1 MGTILVFL
9 GGLGLFM
16 YGVQTTSD
24 ALQKFAAHRLKQILQ
39 SLTKKPFMAVLLG
52 MVITVAFQSSAATT
66 VLVVEFVNA
75 GMMSLGQALGM
86 VLGSAV
92 GTSVSIQLI
101 AFQILDIALGAIF
114 IGFVLYFSGKK
125 QWKHLGH
132 SLIGFG
138 LIFVGM
144 SNMSNASAP
153 LRNIPEVFGF
163 LARLGSYPFL
173 AILVGLILTTII
185 QSSTAVFAIMMS
197 LAGQGLLELQ
207 AIVPLVIGAHIGGTV
222 TTLLTSLTAKKMDAK
237 RTALANT
244 GYKVLAA
251 VLMYPF
257 LTQFTQLIQWTT
269 GNLQRQ
275 VANAHLLFAVLM
287 VIIFFPLNGLIAK
300 GLKRMVP
307 DRGDKD
313 SPLKFQV
320 IDEVSIEVPAVAL
333 KQANGEMRA
342 LGDFIGTRMMQKI
355 PAILLAN
362 SDNLVE
368 EISKVE
374 EGVDWYYRHTMRFLA
389 VLSQRGLTDEQAEES
404 MKIQFIAKE
413 FEYIGD
419 AVMAMALLA
428 KKLPRETMKVPAEN
442 WKHLD
447 ELYQRVSCNF
457 AKVMQ
462 ALTLWDSQIAAEVIR
477 EHPETSRIQ
486 RDLQFNFLAQCPQLN
501 SQEGNLKIEEMYRY
515 ATLDSINLLYQV
527 DEHTVNIAKV
537 VMGIV

>member
-16 YGVQTTSD
+16 YGVQTASD

-52 MVITVAFQSSAATT
+52 MVMTVAFQSSAATT

-92 GTSVSIQLI
+92 GTSISIQLI
-101 AFQILDIALGAIF
+101 AFQIFDIALGAIF

-163 LARLGSYPFL
+163 LAQLGSHPLL
-173 AILVGLILTTII
+173 AIIVGLLLTTIV

-222 TTLLTSLTAKKMDAK
+222 TTLLTSLTAQKMDAK

-257 LTQFTQLIQWTT
+257 LSQLSQLIQWTT

-275 VANAHLLFAVLM
+275 VANAHLIFAVLM

-300 GLKRMVP
+300 GLKHMVP
-307 DRGDKD
+307 DRGEKD

-320 IDEVSIEVPAVAL
+320 IDEVSIEVPTVAL
-333 KQANGEMRA
+333 KQANGEMLA

-368 EISKVE
+368 EIFKVE

-447 ELYQRVSCNF
+447 ELYQRVRCNY

-462 ALTLWDSQIAAEVIR
+462 ALTLWDSQTAAEVIR

-486 RDLQFNFLAQCPQLN
+486 RNLQFNFLAQCPQPN
-501 SQEGNLKIEEMYRY
+501 SQEGNLKIEEMYRH

-527 DEHTVNIAKV
+527 DGHTVNIAKV
-537 VMGIV
+537 VLGIV

>member
-52 MVITVAFQSSAATT
+52 MIMTVAFQSSAATT

-75 GMMSLGQALGM
+75 GMMNLGQALGM

-92 GTSVSIQLI
+92 GTSISIQLI

-153 LRNIPEVFGF
+153 LRNIPEVFSF
-163 LARLGSYPFL
+163 LAQLGSHPFL

-197 LAGQGLLELQ
+197 LAGQRLLELP

-222 TTLLTSLTAKKMDAK
+222 TTLLTSLTAQKMDAK

-257 LTQFTQLIQWTT
+257 LTQFAQLIQWTT

-342 LGDFIGTRMMQKI
+342 LGDFIGTRMMQKV

-362 SDNLVE
+362 SDDLVE
-368 EISKVE
+368 EISKAE

-457 AKVMQ
+457 AKVMK
-462 ALTLWDSQIAAEVIR
+462 ALTLWDSQTAAEVIR

-486 RDLQFNFLAQCPQLN
+486 RDLQFNFLAQCPQPN
-501 SQEGNLKIEEMYRY
+501 SQEGHLKIEEMYRY

>member
-52 MVITVAFQSSAATT
+52 IVMTVAFQSSAATT

-75 GMMSLGQALGM
+75 GMMNLGQALGM

-92 GTSVSIQLI
+92 GTSISIQLI

-125 QWKHLGH
+125 QWRHLGH

-163 LARLGSYPFL
+163 LAQLGSHPFL

-222 TTLLTSLTAKKMDAK
+222 TTLLTSLTAQKMDAK

-257 LTQFTQLIQWTT
+257 LTQFSQLIQWTT

-287 VIIFFPLNGLIAK
+287 VIIFYPLNGLIAK

-342 LGDFIGTRMMQKI
+342 LGDFIGARMMQKI

-368 EISKVE
+368 EISEVE

-486 RDLQFNFLAQCPQLN
+486 RDLQFNFLAQCPQPN
-501 SQEGNLKIEEMYRY
+501 SQEGNLKIEEIYRY
-515 ATLDSINLLYQV
+515 ATLDSIYLLYQM

>member
-1 MGTILVFL
+1 MGTIFVFL

-24 ALQKFAAHRLKQILQ
+24 ALQKFAAYRLKQILQ

-52 MVITVAFQSSAATT
+52 MIMTVAFQSSAATT

-75 GMMSLGQALGM
+75 GMMNLGQALGM

-92 GTSVSIQLI
+92 GTSISIQLI

-114 IGFVLYFSGKK
+114 VGFVLYFSGKK

-153 LRNIPEVFGF
+153 LRNIPEVFSF
-163 LARLGSYPFL
+163 LAQLGSHPFL

-197 LAGQGLLELQ
+197 LAGQRLLELP

-222 TTLLTSLTAKKMDAK
+222 TTLLTSLTAQKMDAK

-244 GYKVLAA
+244 GYKVMAA

-257 LTQFTQLIQWTT
+257 LTQFAQLIQWTT

-300 GLKRMVP
+300 GLKRVVP
-307 DRGDKD
+307 DRGGKD
-313 SPLKFQV
+313 SPLKFQI

-342 LGDFIGTRMMQKI
+342 LGDFIGTRMMQKV

-362 SDNLVE
+362 SDDLVE
-368 EISKVE
+368 EISKAE

-457 AKVMQ
+457 AKVMK
-462 ALTLWDSQIAAEVIR
+462 ALTLWDSQTAAEVIR

-486 RDLQFNFLAQCPQLN
+486 RDLQFNFLAQCPQPN